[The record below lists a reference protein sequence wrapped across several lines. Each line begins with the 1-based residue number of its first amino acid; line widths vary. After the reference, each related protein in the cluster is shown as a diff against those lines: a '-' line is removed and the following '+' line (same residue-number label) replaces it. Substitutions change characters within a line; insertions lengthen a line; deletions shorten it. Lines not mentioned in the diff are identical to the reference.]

1 MVTVNLQGDNVLGI
15 KLKDFWERSLNGFGS
30 YSQEISKNVYNKHV
44 KNNSS
49 SVANLTYNV
58 KFSKINNS
66 YFVFI
71 EK

>member
-1 MVTVNLQGDNVLGI
+1 MVTVKIQGDNTLGI

-30 YSQEISKNVYNKHV
+30 YSQEISKTVFNKHV
-44 KNNSS
+44 TNNST
-49 SVANLTYNV
+49 SVTDLNYNV
-58 KFSKINNS
+58 TFRKIQDS

>member
-1 MVTVNLQGDNVLGI
+1 MVTVNIQGDDTQGI

-30 YSQEISKNVYNKHV
+30 YSQEISKSVFNKHV
-44 KNNSS
+44 KNNSEY
-49 SVANLTYNV
+49 VENLGYSV
-58 KFSKINNS
+58 KFRKIEDS